1 VLAISTTEVEG
12 VFGLAV
18 DVDVDVDV
26 DAGGAIK
33 DVVVKGEIV
42 GASDGAKLSFKSVG

>member
-1 VLAISTTEVEG
+1 MLAISTTEVEG

-18 DVDVDVDV
+18 DVDVDVDAV
-26 DAGGAIK
+26 GAIK